1 MPESGYSAQMNSSR
15 CFRSGVTYGP
25 ARRPALALRSRITIW
40 RVSEEGEFAATA
52 LGLFATAAVFG
63 AVLALWLGRWVPKHW
78 QKAGPVPADA
88 EVIASHKARW
98 WALLGGLV
106 LAFAAVGRAAD
117 DSVIMSGVLT
127 GIVLGS
133 VGAFSVGIIRLQ
145 RRQVAHG
152 QELLQWRRGGF
163 RNPCHYLRDLD
174 RPATNRFSREREAVS
189 TR

>member
-1 MPESGYSAQMNSSR
+1 MKLISLLPFWR
-15 CFRSGVTYGP
+15 D
-25 ARRPALALRSRITIW
+25 LRTGAAAGAAVAIAITIW
-40 RVSEEGEFAATA
+40 RVSEEGKLAATA
-52 LGLFATAAVFG
+52 GGMLATAALFG
-63 AVLALWLGRWVPKHW
+63 VVLALWLARWVPKHW
-78 QKAGPVPADA
+78 EKAGPVPADA
-88 EVIASHKARW
+88 EVVASHKARW

-133 VGAFSVGIIRLQ
+133 VGAFSVGIARLQ
-145 RRQVAHG
+145 RQQAAHG

-174 RPATNRFSREREAVS
+174 RPATNRFAREREAVS